1 MADNFRIKIEDLE
14 GTGSLHS
21 SKEKE
26 EQSSALPNKEPASGS
41 QSFNGSKLYS
51 NSSGNSSIIT
61 LESSSSS
68 FERDVSKETFE
79 TDIHTDIYSEDP
91 ALSYN
96 LSESDAEYAE
106 MVAALGDAY
115 GKIFNI
121 DTEDVNTATGVD
133 GICIYNRTL
142 DTNKMNALAKQLIY
156 GTLKEVL
163 SDMNANGNGNG
174 STGPGSNDGGSGNGT
189 GDGYS
194 GINEEGSNSSNSA
207 TKPFDINIPISNLG
221 IGTDPYVKVLP
232 AIDNA
237 IDELYSTEVDYQNTN
252 ENVDATD
259 ILDVNPS
266 YGKVEHTEADLD
278 HTGKWD
284 LRAMPDAMSNMYDVY
299 FRIVD
304 NDTDVDGIH
313 LTPGLAGVDN
323 LFSSRLLSARI
334 SSIEIPAYERQTTEV
349 SAWGGKVE
357 RPTDVINTPGQSS
370 FSIRG
375 DTRLLYIDFMNILSG
390 TPMAD
395 YLNVGSAVF
404 DLKDKLSCSR
414 TANYIKEAS
423 KDVKDAKEKMAEA
436 IAAIKKKEDEELEDV
451 RNKIISEYSNN
462 LKDEQQRN
470 DFMRQAEERSKKT
483 GIPLYAA
490 ELEMIEESGN
500 AQVAAL
506 KKKLK
511 EVKAKEND
519 GGADNFWAVQKE
531 KKEQMSE
538 IKAEIKK
545 LQKEQEARDKKIS
558 DVTKEAAKALRNA
571 KAKKN
576 ATVISAYLRNRPVA
590 VEQNWT
596 EASAYVTG
604 AIARN
609 MSIRGTAAPFSS
621 FEDLSNHSR
630 VDIIVRRVPQGER
643 FNSIATPKKDERFIF
658 EDVKLLGTSNAIQ
671 FKRENADTQDFT
683 YNFIYKRFYKLD
695 YYADNP
701 ADWVSSQLD
710 SLANWCV
717 DWTNDKIKN
726 GASELKSLIKG

>member
-14 GTGSLHS
+14 GNGSLHS

-68 FERDVSKETFE
+68 FERDVSKETYE
-79 TDIHTDIYSEDP
+79 TDIHTDIYSEDH

-115 GKIFNI
+115 CKIFNI

-133 GICIYNRTL
+133 GLGIYNRTL
-142 DTNKMNALAKQLIY
+142 DPNKMNALAKQLIY

-163 SDMNANGNGNG
+163 SDMNANGG
-174 STGPGSNDGGSGNGT
+174 TGPGSNDGGSGNGT

-194 GINEEGSNSSNSA
+194 GINEEGSNSSNSS
-207 TKPFDINIPISNLG
+207 TKPFDINIPISDLG
-221 IGTDPYVKVLP
+221 IGTDPYVEVLP

-349 SAWGGKVE
+349 SAWDGKVE

-470 DFMRQAEERSKKT
+470 EFMRQAEERSKKT

-531 KKEQMSE
+531 KKKQMSE

-545 LQKEQEARDKKIS
+545 LQKEQDDRAKKIS
-558 DVTKEAAKALRNA
+558 DVTKEAAKNIKNA
-571 KAKKN
+571 KAN
-576 ATVISAYLRNRPVA
+576 RAASVMSAFLRNRPVA
-590 VEQNWT
+590 IEQNWT

-726 GASELKSLIKG
+726 GASELKSLLKG

>member
-14 GTGSLHS
+14 GNGSLHS
-21 SKEKE
+21 SSEEK

-41 QSFNGSKLYS
+41 QSFNGGKLQS
-51 NSSGNSSIIT
+51 NSSGSTSIG
-61 LESSSSS
+61 LESSTSS
-68 FERDVSKETFE
+68 FGRNVSSETFE

-91 ALSYN
+91 ANAYN

-106 MVAALGDAY
+106 MIAALGDAY
-115 GKIFNI
+115 GKVFNI
-121 DTEDVNTATGVD
+121 DAEDANTIADTEGL
-133 GICIYNRTL
+133 GLYSKTL
-142 DTNKMNALAKQLIY
+142 DPSKMNALAKQLIY

-163 SDMNANGNGNG
+163 SDMNANGS
-174 STGPGSNDGGSGNGT
+174 STSPGSNDGGSGNGT

-194 GINEEGSNSSNSA
+194 GINEDGSNSSNSA
-207 TKPFDINIPISNLG
+207 TKPFDINIPISDLG
-221 IGTDPYVKVLP
+221 DGTDPYVEVLP
-232 AIDNA
+232 AIDDA
-237 IDELYSTEVDYQNTN
+237 IDELYSTEVDYQATN

-259 ILDVNPS
+259 ILDKNPS
-266 YGKVEHTEADLD
+266 YGKVENIKMDLD

-304 NDTDVDGIH
+304 NDTDVDGKH
-313 LTPGLAGVDN
+313 LTPGLPGVDS

-349 SAWGGKVE
+349 SAWGGKLE
-357 RPTDVINTPGQSS
+357 RPTDAINTPGQSS

-375 DTRLLYIDFMNILSG
+375 DTRLLYIDFMNIMSG
-390 TPMAD
+390 TTMAD

-414 TANYIKEAS
+414 TANYIKEAGE
-423 KDVKDAKEKMAEA
+423 DAKKAKDEMEKA
-436 IAAIKKKEDEELEDV
+436 IAAIKKKEDEDLQAA
-451 RNKIISEYSNN
+451 RNKIINEYSNN
-462 LKDEQQRN
+462 LTDETQRN
-470 DFMRQAEERSKKT
+470 EFMRQAYERSVKT
-483 GIPLYAA
+483 GVPMYAA
-490 ELEMIEESGN
+490 ELEMIEEAGN
-500 AQVAAL
+500 VQVATL
-506 KKKLK
+506 EKKLK

-519 GGADNFWAVQKE
+519 GGADTYWAAQKE
-531 KKEQMSE
+531 KKNQMAE

-576 ATVISAYLRNRPVA
+576 VKVISAYLRNRPVA
-590 VEQNWT
+590 VEQNWS

-609 MSIRGTAAPFSS
+609 MAVRGTAAPFSS

-643 FNSIATPKKDERFIF
+643 FNSLATPKKDERFIF
-658 EDVKLLGTSNAIQ
+658 EDVKLLGTSNGIQ
-671 FKRENADTQDFT
+671 FKRESAETQDFT

-695 YYADNP
+695 YYADDP
-701 ADWVSSQLD
+701 ADWVNSQLD

-717 DWTNDKIKN
+717 DWTNEKIKE
-726 GASELKSLIKG
+726 GSSALKSLIKG

>member
-14 GTGSLHS
+14 GNGRLHS
-21 SKEKE
+21 SSDE
-26 EQSSALPNKEPASGS
+26 EVESRELSNQEPASGS

-51 NSSGNSSIIT
+51 NSSGNTSIA
-61 LESSSSS
+61 LESNSSSLS
-68 FERDVSKETFE
+68 RDVSKETFD

-121 DTEDVNTATGVD
+121 ETEDVNTATGVD
-133 GICIYNRTL
+133 GLGIYNRTL
-142 DTNKMNALAKQLIY
+142 DPNKMNALAKQLIY

-163 SDMNANGNGNG
+163 SDMNANDS

-194 GINEEGSNSSNSA
+194 GVNEDGSNSSNSA
-207 TKPFDINIPISNLG
+207 TKPFDINIPISDLG
-221 IGTDPYVKVLP
+221 IGTDPYVEVLP

-237 IDELYSTEVDYQNTN
+237 IDELYSNEVDYQSTN

-259 ILDVNPS
+259 IIDVNPS
-266 YGKVEHTEADLD
+266 YGKVEQIEADLD

-284 LRAMPDAMSNMYDVY
+284 LRSMPDAMSNMYDVY

-304 NDTDVDGIH
+304 NDTDVDGVH

-349 SAWGGKVE
+349 SAWGGRVE

-390 TPMAD
+390 TSMAD

-436 IAAIKKKEDEELEDV
+436 VAAIKKKEDEELEDV
-451 RNKIISEYSNN
+451 RNKIISEYSKN
-462 LKDEQQRN
+462 LKDEQKRN
-470 DFMRQAEERSKKT
+470 EFMRKAEERSKKT

-519 GGADNFWAVQKE
+519 GGADNFWAAQKE
-531 KKEQMSE
+531 KKEKMSE

-545 LQKEQEARDKKIS
+545 LQKEQDDRVKKIS

-576 ATVISAYLRNRPVA
+576 GAVISAYLRNRPVA

-609 MSIRGTAAPFSS
+609 MAVRGTAAPFSS

-717 DWTNDKIKN
+717 DWSNDKIKK
-726 GASELKSLIKG
+726 GSSALKKLL

>member
-14 GTGSLHS
+14 GTGNLRGN
-21 SKEKE
+21 KEKE
-26 EQSSALPNKEPASGS
+26 EQSAALPNKEPASGS
-41 QSFNGSKLYS
+41 QSFNGGKLQS
-51 NSSGNSSIIT
+51 NSSGNTST
-61 LESSSSS
+61 ALESSASSLNI
-68 FERDVSKETFE
+68 DVSKETYD

-91 ALSYN
+91 ANAYN

-121 DTEDVNTATGVD
+121 ETEDVNTAAGVD
-133 GICIYNRTL
+133 GLGIYKRTL
-142 DTNKMNALAKQLIY
+142 DPNKMNALAKQLIY

-163 SDMNANGNGNG
+163 SDMNANDS

-194 GINEEGSNSSNSA
+194 GVNEDGSNSSNSA

-221 IGTDPYVKVLP
+221 NGTDPYVEVLP

-237 IDELYSTEVDYQNTN
+237 IDQLYSNEADYNAKN
-252 ENVDATD
+252 ELANAF
-259 ILDVNPS
+259 DVFMPNSS
-266 YGKVEHTEADLD
+266 YGKIDPLEDD
-278 HTGKWD
+278 FQDRTGKWD

-349 SAWGGKVE
+349 SAWGGKLE

-395 YLNVGSAVF
+395 YLNVGSSIF
-404 DLKDKLSCSR
+404 DLSNKLSCSR
-414 TANYIKEAS
+414 TANYIKAAS
-423 KDVKDAKEKMAEA
+423 DDAKRAKKQMEDA
-436 IAAIKKKEDEELEDV
+436 IADIKKKEDEDLQKV
-451 RNKIISEYSNN
+451 RNLIISTYKNR
-462 LKDEQQRN
+462 LADENQR
-470 DFMRQAEERSKKT
+470 DLFMKAAQIRSDT
-483 GIPLYAA
+483 SGIPLYAA
-490 ELEMIEESGN
+490 ELEQIDEANNMQIK
-500 AQVAAL
+500 L
-506 KKKLK
+506 LK
-511 EVKAKEND
+511 ETLNKVKSQENN
-519 GGADNFWAVQKE
+519 GSADSYWAAQKE
-531 KKEQMSE
+531 KKKLMTAIKDE
-538 IKAEIKK
+538 IKNI
-545 LQKEQEARDKKIS
+545 QKDQEAKNKLIS
-558 DVTKEAAKALRNA
+558 DVTKEAAKNIKNA
-571 KAKKN
+571 KAN
-576 ATVISAYLRNRPVA
+576 RAASVMSAFLRNRPVA
-590 VEQNWT
+590 IEQNWT

-701 ADWVSSQLD
+701 VDWVSSQLD

-726 GASELKSLIKG
+726 GASELKSLLKG

>member
-14 GTGSLHS
+14 GTGNLRGN
-21 SKEKE
+21 KEKE
-26 EQSSALPNKEPASGS
+26 EQSAALPNKEPASGS
-41 QSFNGSKLYS
+41 QSFNGGKLQS
-51 NSSGNSSIIT
+51 NSSGNTST
-61 LESSSSS
+61 ALESSASSLNI
-68 FERDVSKETFE
+68 DVSKETYN

-91 ALSYN
+91 ANAYN

-121 DTEDVNTATGVD
+121 ETEDVNTAAGVD
-133 GICIYNRTL
+133 GLGIYKRTL
-142 DTNKMNALAKQLIY
+142 DPNKMNALAKQLIY

-163 SDMNANGNGNG
+163 SDMNANDS

-194 GINEEGSNSSNSA
+194 GVNEDGSNSSNSA
-207 TKPFDINIPISNLG
+207 IKPFDINIPISNLG
-221 IGTDPYVKVLP
+221 NGTDPYVEVLP

-237 IDELYSTEVDYQNTN
+237 IDQLYSNEADYNAKN
-252 ENVDATD
+252 ELANAF
-259 ILDVNPS
+259 DVFMPNSS
-266 YGKVEHTEADLD
+266 YGKIDPLEDD
-278 HTGKWD
+278 FQDKTGKWD

-349 SAWGGKVE
+349 SAWGGKLE

-395 YLNVGSAVF
+395 YLNVGSSIF
-404 DLKDKLSCSR
+404 DLSNKLSCSR
-414 TANYIKEAS
+414 TANYIKAAS
-423 KDVKDAKEKMAEA
+423 DDAKRAKKQMEDA
-436 IAAIKKKEDEELEDV
+436 IADIKKKEDEDLQKV
-451 RNKIISEYSNN
+451 RNLIISTYKNR
-462 LKDEQQRN
+462 LADENQR
-470 DFMRQAEERSKKT
+470 DLFMKAAQIRSDT
-483 GIPLYAA
+483 SGIPLYAA
-490 ELEMIEESGN
+490 ELEQIDEANNMQIK
-500 AQVAAL
+500 L
-506 KKKLK
+506 LK
-511 EVKAKEND
+511 ETLNKVKSQENN
-519 GGADNFWAVQKE
+519 GSADSYWAAQKE
-531 KKEQMSE
+531 KKKLMTAIKDE
-538 IKAEIKK
+538 IKNI
-545 LQKEQEARDKKIS
+545 QKDQEAKNKLIS
-558 DVTKEAAKALRNA
+558 DVTKEAAKNIKNA
-571 KAKKN
+571 KAN
-576 ATVISAYLRNRPVA
+576 RAASVMSAFLRNRPVA
-590 VEQNWT
+590 IEQNWT

-726 GASELKSLIKG
+726 GASELKSLLKG

>member
-1 MADNFRIKIEDLE
+1 MADNFRIKIEDIE
-14 GTGSLHS
+14 GTGNLRGN
-21 SKEKE
+21 KE
-26 EQSSALPNKEPASGS
+26 EQEQSAALSNQEPASGS

-51 NSSGNSSIIT
+51 NSSGNTSIA
-61 LESSSSS
+61 LESSASS
-68 FERDVSKETFE
+68 FERDVSKETYN

-91 ALSYN
+91 ANAYN

-106 MVAALGDAY
+106 MVAALGDPY

-121 DTEDVNTATGVD
+121 DAEDASQSQERLGL
-133 GICIYNRTL
+133 YNKTL
-142 DTNKMNALAKQLIY
+142 DPNKMNALAKQLIY

-163 SDMNANGNGNG
+163 SDMNANG
-174 STGPGSNDGGSGNGT
+174 SPGSNDDGSGN
-189 GDGYS
+189 GYS

-207 TKPFDINIPISNLG
+207 TKPFDINIPISDLG
-221 IGTDPYVKVLP
+221 NGTDPYVEVLP

-237 IDELYSTEVDYQNTN
+237 IDQLYSNEVDYNTTN
-252 ENVDATD
+252 ELANSF
-259 ILDVNPS
+259 DVFIPNSS
-266 YGKVEHTEADLD
+266 YGKIDPLEDD
-278 HTGKWD
+278 FQDRTGKWD

-334 SSIEIPAYERQTTEV
+334 SSIDIPAYERQTTEV
-349 SAWGGKVE
+349 SAWGGRVE

-375 DTRLLYIDFMNILSG
+375 DTRLLYIDFMNTLSG

-395 YLNVGSAVF
+395 YLNVGSSIF
-404 DLKDKLSCSR
+404 DLSNKLSCSR
-414 TANYIKEAS
+414 TANYIKAAS
-423 KDVKDAKEKMAEA
+423 DDVKRAKKQMEDA
-436 IAAIKKKEDEELEDV
+436 IADIKKKEDEDLEKV
-451 RNKIISEYSNN
+451 RNLIISTYKNR
-462 LKDEQQRN
+462 LADENQR
-470 DFMRQAEERSKKT
+470 DLFMKAAQIRSDT
-483 GIPLYAA
+483 SGIPLYAA
-490 ELEMIEESGN
+490 ELELIDEAN
-500 AQVAAL
+500 NTQIKL
-506 KKKLK
+506 LK
-511 EVKAKEND
+511 ETLNKVKSQENN
-519 GGADNFWAVQKE
+519 GSADNYWAAQKE
-531 KKEQMSE
+531 KKKLMTAIKDE
-538 IKAEIKK
+538 IKNI
-545 LQKEQEARDKKIS
+545 QKDQEAKNKLIS
-558 DVTKEAAKALRNA
+558 DVTKEAAKNIKNA
-571 KAKKN
+571 KAN
-576 ATVISAYLRNRPVA
+576 RAASVMSAFLRNRPVA

-643 FNSIATPKKDERFIF
+643 FNSLATPKKDERFIF

-695 YYADNP
+695 YYADDP

-717 DWTNDKIKN
+717 DWTNTQIRN
-726 GASELKSLIKG
+726 VASELKSLLKG

>member
-14 GTGSLHS
+14 GNGRLHS
-21 SKEKE
+21 SSDTE
-26 EQSSALPNKEPASGS
+26 EHTSALPNKEPASGS

-51 NSSGNSSIIT
+51 NSSGNSSIA
-61 LESSSSS
+61 LESSASSLS
-68 FERDVSKETFE
+68 RDVSKETFE

-121 DTEDVNTATGVD
+121 ETEDVNTAAGIDGLGV
-133 GICIYNRTL
+133 YKRTL
-142 DTNKMNALAKQLIY
+142 DPNKMNALAKQLIY

-163 SDMNANGNGNG
+163 SDMNTNSG
-174 STGPGSNDGGSGNGT
+174 STNPGSNDGGSGNGT

-207 TKPFDINIPISNLG
+207 TKPFDINTPISDLG
-221 IGTDPYVKVLP
+221 TGTDPYVEVLP

-266 YGKVEHTEADLD
+266 YGKVEQTEADLD

-349 SAWGGKVE
+349 SAWGGRVE
-357 RPTDVINTPGQSS
+357 RPTDVISTPGQSS

-423 KDVKDAKEKMAEA
+423 KDAKDAKEKMAEA

-462 LKDEQQRN
+462 LKDEQKRN
-470 DFMRQAEERSKKT
+470 EFMRQAEERSKKT

-500 AQVAAL
+500 AQVDIL

-511 EVKAKEND
+511 EVKEKEND
-519 GGADNFWAVQKE
+519 GGADNFWAAQKE
-531 KKEQMSE
+531 KKEKMSE

-545 LQKEQEARDKKIS
+545 LQKEQDDRVKKIS
-558 DVTKEAAKALRNA
+558 DVTKGAAKALRNA

-609 MSIRGTAAPFSS
+609 MAVRGTAAPFSS

-643 FNSIATPKKDERFIF
+643 FNSLATPKKDERFIF
-658 EDVKLLGTSNAIQ
+658 EDVKLLGTSNGIQ
-671 FKRENADTQDFT
+671 FNRESAETQDFT

-695 YYADNP
+695 YYADSP
-701 ADWVSSQLD
+701 ADWVNSQLD

-717 DWTNDKIKN
+717 DWTNDKIKK
-726 GASELKSLIKG
+726 GSSALKKLL

>member
-1 MADNFRIKIEDLE
+1 MADNFRIKIEDIE
-14 GTGSLHS
+14 GTGNLRGN
-21 SKEKE
+21 KEEKE
-26 EQSSALPNKEPASGS
+26 QSAALPNKEPESGS
-41 QSFNGSKLYS
+41 QSFNGGKLQS
-51 NSSGNSSIIT
+51 NSSGNTSIA
-61 LESSSSS
+61 LESSASSLN
-68 FERDVSKETFE
+68 RDVSSETFE

-91 ALSYN
+91 ALSYS
-96 LSESDAEYAE
+96 LDESNAEYAE
-106 MVAALGDAY
+106 MIAALGNPY

-121 DTEDVNTATGVD
+121 DAEDASQSQERLGL
-133 GICIYNRTL
+133 YNKTL
-142 DTNKMNALAKQLIY
+142 DPNKMNALAKQLIY

-163 SDMNANGNGNG
+163 SDMNANG

-194 GINEEGSNSSNSA
+194 GVNEDGSNSSNNA

-221 IGTDPYVKVLP
+221 NGTDPYVEVLP

-237 IDELYSTEVDYQNTN
+237 IDQLYSNEVDYNATN
-252 ENVDATD
+252 ELANAF
-259 ILDVNPS
+259 DVFMPNSS
-266 YGKVEHTEADLD
+266 YGKIDPLEDD
-278 HTGKWD
+278 FQDRTGKWD

-304 NDTDVDGIH
+304 NDTDVDGKH
-313 LTPGLAGVDN
+313 LTPGLAGVDS

-334 SSIEIPAYERQTTEV
+334 SSIDIPAYERQTTEV
-349 SAWGGKVE
+349 SAWGGRVE

-375 DTRLLYIDFMNILSG
+375 DTRLLYIDFMNTLSG

-395 YLNVGSAVF
+395 YLNVGSSIF
-404 DLKDKLSCSR
+404 NLSNKLKCSR
-414 TANYIKEAS
+414 TANYIKAAS
-423 KDVKDAKEKMAEA
+423 ADVKRAKKQMEDA
-436 IAAIKKKEDEELEDV
+436 IADIKKKEDEDLEKV
-451 RNKIISEYSNN
+451 RNLIISTYKNR
-462 LKDEQQRN
+462 LKDENQR
-470 DFMRQAEERSKKT
+470 DLFMKAAQVRSNT
-483 GIPLYAA
+483 SGIPLYAA
-490 ELEMIEESGN
+490 ELELIDETN
-500 AQVAAL
+500 NTQI
-506 KKKLK
+506 KYLK
-511 EVKAKEND
+511 ETLNKVKSQENN
-519 GGADNFWAVQKE
+519 GSADNYWATQKE
-531 KKEQMSE
+531 KKKLMTAIKDE
-538 IKAEIKK
+538 IKNI
-545 LQKEQEARDKKIS
+545 QKDQEAKNKLIS
-558 DVTKEAAKALRNA
+558 DVTKEAAKNIKNA
-571 KAKKN
+571 KAN
-576 ATVISAYLRNRPVA
+576 RAASVMSAFLRNRPVA
-590 VEQNWT
+590 IEQNWT

-726 GASELKSLIKG
+726 GASELKSLLKG

>member
-14 GTGSLHS
+14 GNGRLHS
-21 SKEKE
+21 SSEEKEK
-26 EQSSALPNKEPASGS
+26 QSAALPNQEPASGS
-41 QSFNGSKLYS
+41 QSFNGGKLQS
-51 NSSGNSSIIT
+51 NSLGNTSIA
-61 LESSSSS
+61 LESDSSS
-68 FERDVSKETFE
+68 FERDVSKETSE

-91 ALSYN
+91 ANAYN

-106 MVAALGDAY
+106 MVAALGVAY

-121 DTEDVNTATGVD
+121 ETEDVNTATGVD
-133 GICIYNRTL
+133 GLGIYKRTL
-142 DTNKMNALAKQLIY
+142 DPNKMNALAKQLIY

-163 SDMNANGNGNG
+163 SDMNANG

-194 GINEEGSNSSNSA
+194 GVNEEGSNSSNNA
-207 TKPFDINIPISNLG
+207 TKPFDINIPISDLG
-221 IGTDPYVKVLP
+221 SGTDPYVKVLP
-232 AIDNA
+232 AIDDA
-237 IDELYSTEVDYQNTN
+237 IDKLYSTEVDYQEIN

-266 YGKVEHTEADLD
+266 YGKVDQIEADLD

-284 LRAMPDAMSNMYDVY
+284 LRSMPDAMSNMYDVY

-323 LFSSRLLSARI
+323 LFSSRLLSARV
-334 SSIEIPAYERQTTEV
+334 SSIDIPAYERQTTEV
-349 SAWGGKVE
+349 SAWGGKLE

-375 DTRLLYIDFMNILSG
+375 DTRLLYIDFMNIMSG

-414 TANYIKEAS
+414 TANYIKAAS
-423 KDVKDAKEKMAEA
+423 DDVKKAKEDMEEA
-436 IAAIKKKEDEELEDV
+436 IAAIKKKEDEELQAARDQII
-451 RNKIISEYSNN
+451 NKYSNN
-462 LKDEQQRN
+462 LSDENKRSE
-470 DFMRQAEERSKKT
+470 FMRQAEERSKNT

-511 EVKAKEND
+511 EVKEKEND
-519 GGADNFWAVQKE
+519 GGADNFWAAQKE
-531 KKEQMSE
+531 KKNQMAE

-545 LQKEQEARDKKIS
+545 LQNEQEARDKKIS
-558 DVTKEAAKALRNA
+558 DVTKEAAKNIRNA

-576 ATVISAYLRNRPVA
+576 ATVVSAYLRNRPVA

-726 GASELKSLIKG
+726 GASELKSLLKG

>member
-14 GTGSLHS
+14 GTGNLRGN
-21 SKEKE
+21 KE
-26 EQSSALPNKEPASGS
+26 EQEQSAALSNQEPASGS

-51 NSSGNSSIIT
+51 NSSGNTST
-61 LESSSSS
+61 ALESSASS
-68 FERDVSKETFE
+68 FERDVSKETYN

-91 ALSYN
+91 ANAYN

-121 DTEDVNTATGVD
+121 DTEDVNTAAGVD
-133 GICIYNRTL
+133 GLGIYKRTL
-142 DTNKMNALAKQLIY
+142 DPNKMNALAKQLIY

-163 SDMNANGNGNG
+163 SDMNANGG

-207 TKPFDINIPISNLG
+207 TKPFDINIPISDLG
-221 IGTDPYVKVLP
+221 IGTDPYVEVLP

-237 IDELYSTEVDYQNTN
+237 IDELYSNEVDYQSTN

-259 ILDVNPS
+259 IIEVNPT
-266 YGKVEHTEADLD
+266 YGKIEQLEADLD

-423 KDVKDAKEKMAEA
+423 KDVKDAKDKMAEA
-436 IAAIKKKEDEELEDV
+436 VPAIKKKEDEELEDV
-451 RNKIISEYSNN
+451 RNKIISEYSKN

-470 DFMRQAEERSKKT
+470 EFMRQAEERSKKT

-511 EVKAKEND
+511 EVKEKENN
-519 GGADNFWAVQKE
+519 GGADNFWAAQKE

-545 LQKEQEARDKKIS
+545 LQKEQDDRAKKIS
-558 DVTKEAAKALRNA
+558 DVTKGAAKALRNA

-576 ATVISAYLRNRPVA
+576 GAIMSAYLRNRPVA

-609 MSIRGTAAPFSS
+609 MAVRGTAAPFSS

-643 FNSIATPKKDERFIF
+643 FNSLATPKKDERFIF
-658 EDVKLLGTSNAIQ
+658 EDVKLLGTSNGIQ
-671 FKRENADTQDFT
+671 FNRESAETQDFT

-695 YYADNP
+695 YYADSP

-717 DWTNDKIKN
+717 DWTNDKIKK
-726 GASELKSLIKG
+726 GSAALKKLL

>member
-14 GTGSLHS
+14 GNGRLHDS
-21 SKEKE
+21 SEEKE
-26 EQSSALPNKEPASGS
+26 EQSAALPNQEPASGS
-41 QSFNGSKLYS
+41 QSFNGGKLQS
-51 NSSGNSSIIT
+51 NSLGNTSIA
-61 LESSSSS
+61 LESSASSLG
-68 FERDVSKETFE
+68 RDVSKETYE
-79 TDIHTDIYSEDP
+79 TDIHTYIYSEDP

-121 DTEDVNTATGVD
+121 ETEDVNTATGVD

-142 DTNKMNALAKQLIY
+142 DPNKMNALAKQLIY

-163 SDMNANGNGNG
+163 SDMNANG

-194 GINEEGSNSSNSA
+194 GVNEEGSNSSNNA
-207 TKPFDINIPISNLG
+207 TKPFDINIPISDLG
-221 IGTDPYVKVLP
+221 SGTDPYVKVLP
-232 AIDNA
+232 AIDDA
-237 IDELYSTEVDYQNTN
+237 IDKLYSTEVDYQEIN

-259 ILDVNPS
+259 ILDVNSS
-266 YGKVEHTEADLD
+266 YGKVDQIEADLA

-284 LRAMPDAMSNMYDVY
+284 LRSMPDAMSNMYDVY

-323 LFSSRLLSARI
+323 LFSSRLLSARV
-334 SSIEIPAYERQTTEV
+334 SSIDIPAYERQTTEV
-349 SAWGGKVE
+349 SAWGGKLE

-375 DTRLLYIDFMNILSG
+375 DTRLLYIDFMNIMSG

-414 TANYIKEAS
+414 TANYIKAAS
-423 KDVKDAKEKMAEA
+423 DDVKKAKEDMEEA
-436 IAAIKKKEDEELEDV
+436 IAAIKKKEDEELQAARDQII
-451 RNKIISEYSNN
+451 NKYSNN
-462 LKDEQQRN
+462 LSDENKRSE
-470 DFMRQAEERSKKT
+470 FMRQAEERSKNT

-511 EVKAKEND
+511 EVKEKEND
-519 GGADNFWAVQKE
+519 GGADNFWAAQKE
-531 KKEQMSE
+531 KKNQMAE

-545 LQKEQEARDKKIS
+545 LQNEQEARDKKIS
-558 DVTKEAAKALRNA
+558 DVTKEAAKNIRNA

-576 ATVISAYLRNRPVA
+576 ATVVSAYLRNRPVA

-609 MSIRGTAAPFSS
+609 MSVKGTAAPFSS

-726 GASELKSLIKG
+726 GAS

>member
-14 GTGSLHS
+14 GNGSLHGS
-21 SKEKE
+21 SDNEVE
-26 EQSSALPNKEPASGS
+26 SSALPNQEPASGS
-41 QSFNGSKLYS
+41 QSFNGGKLQS
-51 NSSGNSSIIT
+51 NSSGNTSIA
-61 LESSSSS
+61 LESNTSS
-68 FERDVSKETFE
+68 FERDVSKENFD

-91 ALSYN
+91 ANAYN

-106 MVAALGDAY
+106 MIAALGNAY

-121 DTEDVNTATGVD
+121 DAEDANTAADTEGL
-133 GICIYNRTL
+133 GLYGKTL
-142 DTNKMNALAKQLIY
+142 DPNKMNALAKQLIY

-163 SDMNANGNGNG
+163 SDMNANGS
-174 STGPGSNDGGSGNGT
+174 STSPGSNDGGSGNGT

-194 GINEEGSNSSNSA
+194 GINEDGSNSSNSA
-207 TKPFDINIPISNLG
+207 TKPFDINIPISDLG
-221 IGTDPYVKVLP
+221 DGTDPYVEVLP
-232 AIDNA
+232 AIDDA
-237 IDELYSTEVDYQNTN
+237 IDELYSTEVDYQATN

-259 ILDVNPS
+259 ILDKNPS
-266 YGKVEHTEADLD
+266 YGKVENIEVDLD

-304 NDTDVDGIH
+304 NDTDVDGKH
-313 LTPGLAGVDN
+313 LTPGLQGVDS
-323 LFSSRLLSARI
+323 LFCSRLLSARI

-349 SAWGGKVE
+349 SAWGGKLE
-357 RPTDVINTPGQSS
+357 RPTDAINTPGQSS

-375 DTRLLYIDFMNILSG
+375 DTRLLYIDFMNIMSG

-404 DLKDKLSCSR
+404 NLKDKLSCSR

-423 KDVKDAKEKMAEA
+423 DDVKQAKEKMEEA
-436 IAAIKKKEDEELEDV
+436 IAAIKKKEDEDLQAA
-451 RNKIISEYSNN
+451 RNLIISQYENN
-462 LKDEQQRN
+462 IEDETQRN
-470 DFMRQAEERSKKT
+470 EFMRQAYERSVKS
-483 GIPLYAA
+483 GVPMYAA
-490 ELEMIEESGN
+490 ELEMIEEAGN
-500 AQVAAL
+500 AQVAEL

-511 EVKAKEND
+511 EVKEKEKD
-519 GGADNFWAVQKE
+519 GGADNYWAAQKE
-531 KKEQMSE
+531 KKNQMAE

-545 LQKEQEARDKKIS
+545 LQKEQEARAKKIS
-558 DVTKEAAKALRNA
+558 DVTKEAAKELRNA

-590 VEQNWT
+590 VEQNLT

-609 MSIRGTAAPFSS
+609 MAIRGTAAPFSS

-643 FNSIATPKKDERFIF
+643 FTSLATPKKDERFIF
-658 EDVKLLGTSNAIQ
+658 EDVKLLGTSNGIQ
-671 FKRENADTQDFT
+671 FKRESADTQDFT

-695 YYADNP
+695 YYADDP
-701 ADWVSSQLD
+701 ADWVNSQLD

-717 DWTNDKIKN
+717 DWTNDQIKN
-726 GASELKSLIKG
+726 GSSALNSLLKG

>member
-68 FERDVSKETFE
+68 FERDVSKETYE

-142 DTNKMNALAKQLIY
+142 DPNKMNALAKQLIY

-163 SDMNANGNGNG
+163 SDMNANGNG

-266 YGKVEHTEADLD
+266 YGKVEHTEADPD

-284 LRAMPDAMSNMYDVY
+284 LMAMPDAMSNMYDVY

-436 IAAIKKKEDEELEDV
+436 IAAIKKKEDKELEDV

-462 LKDEQQRN
+462 LKDEQQR
-470 DFMRQAEERSKKT
+470 DKFMRQAEERSKNT

-519 GGADNFWAVQKE
+519 GCADNFWAVQKE
-531 KKEQMSE
+531 KKKQMSE

-726 GASELKSLIKG
+726 GASELKSLLKG

>member
-14 GTGSLHS
+14 GTGNLRGN
-21 SKEKE
+21 KEKE
-26 EQSSALPNKEPASGS
+26 EQSAALPNKEPASGS
-41 QSFNGSKLYS
+41 QSFNGGKLQS
-51 NSSGNSSIIT
+51 NSSGNTST
-61 LESSSSS
+61 ALESSASSLN
-68 FERDVSKETFE
+68 RDVSKETYD

-91 ALSYN
+91 ANAYN

-121 DTEDVNTATGVD
+121 ETEDVNTAAGVD
-133 GICIYNRTL
+133 GLGIYKRTL
-142 DTNKMNALAKQLIY
+142 DPNKMNALAKQLIY

-163 SDMNANGNGNG
+163 SDMNANDS

-194 GINEEGSNSSNSA
+194 GVNEDGSNSSNSA
-207 TKPFDINIPISNLG
+207 IKPFDINIPISNLG
-221 IGTDPYVKVLP
+221 NGTDPYVEVLP

-237 IDELYSTEVDYQNTN
+237 IDQLYSNEADYNAKN
-252 ENVDATD
+252 ELANAF
-259 ILDVNPS
+259 DVFMPNSS
-266 YGKVEHTEADLD
+266 YGKIDPLEDD
-278 HTGKWD
+278 FQDKTGKWD

-349 SAWGGKVE
+349 SAWGGKLE

-395 YLNVGSAVF
+395 YLNVGSSIF
-404 DLKDKLSCSR
+404 DLSNKLSCSR
-414 TANYIKEAS
+414 TANYIKAAS
-423 KDVKDAKEKMAEA
+423 DDAKRAKKQMEDA
-436 IAAIKKKEDEELEDV
+436 IADIKKKEDEDLQKV
-451 RNKIISEYSNN
+451 RNLIISTYKNR
-462 LKDEQQRN
+462 LADENQR
-470 DFMRQAEERSKKT
+470 DLFMKAAQIRSDT
-483 GIPLYAA
+483 SGIPLYAA
-490 ELEMIEESGN
+490 ELEQIDEANNMQIK
-500 AQVAAL
+500 L
-506 KKKLK
+506 LK
-511 EVKAKEND
+511 ETLNKVKSQENN
-519 GGADNFWAVQKE
+519 GSADSYWAAQKE
-531 KKEQMSE
+531 KKKLMTAIKDE
-538 IKAEIKK
+538 IKNI
-545 LQKEQEARDKKIS
+545 QKDQEAKNKLIS
-558 DVTKEAAKALRNA
+558 DVTKEAAKNIKNA
-571 KAKKN
+571 KAN
-576 ATVISAYLRNRPVA
+576 RAASVMSAFLRNRPVA
-590 VEQNWT
+590 IEQNWT

-726 GASELKSLIKG
+726 GASELKSLLKG

>member
-14 GTGSLHS
+14 GNGRLHS
-21 SKEKE
+21 SSDE
-26 EQSSALPNKEPASGS
+26 EVESRELSNQEPASGS

-51 NSSGNSSIIT
+51 NSSGNSSIA
-61 LESSSSS
+61 LESSASS
-68 FERDVSKETFE
+68 FERDVSKETYE
-79 TDIHTDIYSEDP
+79 TNIHTDIYSEDP

-133 GICIYNRTL
+133 GLGIYNRTL
-142 DTNKMNALAKQLIY
+142 DPNKMNALAKQLIY

-163 SDMNANGNGNG
+163 SDMNTNGG
-174 STGPGSNDGGSGNGT
+174 STSPGSNDGGSGNGT

-207 TKPFDINIPISNLG
+207 IKPFDINIPISDLG
-221 IGTDPYVKVLP
+221 IGTDPYVEVLP

-266 YGKVEHTEADLD
+266 YGKVEQTEADLD
-278 HTGKWD
+278 HIGKWY

-313 LTPGLAGVDN
+313 LTPGLAGVDS

-349 SAWGGKVE
+349 SAWGGRVE

-423 KDVKDAKEKMAEA
+423 DDVKQAKEKMTEA
-436 IAAIKKKEDEELEDV
+436 IAVIKKKEDEELEDV

-470 DFMRQAEERSKKT
+470 EFMRQAEERSKNT

-519 GGADNFWAVQKE
+519 GGADNFWAAQKE

-538 IKAEIKK
+538 IKLEIKK

-609 MSIRGTAAPFSS
+609 MAVKGTAAPFSS

-643 FNSIATPKKDERFIF
+643 FNSLATPKKDERFIF

-683 YNFIYKRFYKLD
+683 YNFIYKKFYKLD
-695 YYADNP
+695 YYADDP

-726 GASELKSLIKG
+726 GASKLKSLLKG

>member
-68 FERDVSKETFE
+68 LSRDVSKETFE

-142 DTNKMNALAKQLIY
+142 DPNKMNALAKQLIY

-163 SDMNANGNGNG
+163 SDMNANGNG

-207 TKPFDINIPISNLG
+207 TKPFDINIPISDLG
-221 IGTDPYVKVLP
+221 TGTDPYVEVLP

-278 HTGKWD
+278 HTGKWG

-349 SAWGGKVE
+349 SAWGGRVE

-395 YLNVGSAVF
+395 YFNVGSAVF

-436 IAAIKKKEDEELEDV
+436 IAAIKKKEDKELEDV

-462 LKDEQQRN
+462 LKDEQQRD
-470 DFMRQAEERSKKT
+470 DFMRQAEERSKNT

-490 ELEMIEESGN
+490 ELEMIEESDN

-519 GGADNFWAVQKE
+519 GCADNFWAVQKE
-531 KKEQMSE
+531 KKKQMSE

-726 GASELKSLIKG
+726 GASELKSLLKG

>member
-14 GTGSLHS
+14 GNGSLHGNS
-21 SKEKE
+21 EEK

-41 QSFNGSKLYS
+41 QSFNGGKLQS
-51 NSSGNSSIIT
+51 NSSGNTSIA
-61 LESSSSS
+61 LESSSSA
-68 FERDVSKETFE
+68 FERDVSKEGFD

-91 ALSYN
+91 AQAYN
-96 LSESDAEYAE
+96 LNESDAEYAE

-115 GKIFNI
+115 GKLFNI
-121 DTEDVNTATGVD
+121 DAEDANKTADTEGL
-133 GICIYNRTL
+133 GLYGKTL
-142 DTNKMNALAKQLIY
+142 DPNKMNALAKQLIY

-163 SDMNANGNGNG
+163 SDMNANGS
-174 STGPGSNDGGSGNGT
+174 STSPGGNDGGSGNGT

-194 GINEEGSNSSNSA
+194 GINEDGSNSSNSA
-207 TKPFDINIPISNLG
+207 TKPFDINIPISDLG
-221 IGTDPYVKVLP
+221 DGTDPYVEVLP
-232 AIDNA
+232 AIDDA
-237 IDELYSTEVDYQNTN
+237 IDELYSTEVDYQATN

-259 ILDVNPS
+259 ILDKNPS
-266 YGKVEHTEADLD
+266 YGKVENIEADLD

-304 NDTDVDGIH
+304 NDTDVDGKH
-313 LTPGLAGVDN
+313 LTPGLPGVDS

-349 SAWGGKVE
+349 SAWGGKIE
-357 RPTDVINTPGQSS
+357 RPTDAINTPGQSS

-375 DTRLLYIDFMNILSG
+375 DTRLLYIDFMNIMSG

-414 TANYIKEAS
+414 TANYIKEAGE
-423 KDVKDAKEKMAEA
+423 DAKKAKEDMEKA
-436 IAAIKKKEDEELEDV
+436 IAAIKKKEDEDLQAARDQ
-451 RNKIISEYSNN
+451 IINEYSNN
-462 LKDEQQRN
+462 LKDETQRN
-470 DFMRQAEERSKKT
+470 EFMRQAYERSVKS
-483 GIPLYAA
+483 GVPMYAA
-490 ELEMIEESGN
+490 ELEMIEEAGN
-500 AQVAAL
+500 AQVAEL
-506 KKKLK
+506 KKKLR

-519 GGADNFWAVQKE
+519 GGADNYWAAQKE
-531 KKEQMSE
+531 KKNQMAE

-545 LQKEQEARDKKIS
+545 LEKEQEARAKKIS
-558 DVTKEAAKALRNA
+558 NVTKEASKSLRNA
-571 KAKKN
+571 KIKKN

-621 FEDLSNHSR
+621 FEDLSKHSR

-643 FNSIATPKKDERFIF
+643 FNSLATPKKDERFIF
-658 EDVKLLGTSNAIQ
+658 EDVKLLGTSNGIQ
-671 FKRENADTQDFT
+671 FKRESADTQDFT

-695 YYADNP
+695 YYADDP
-701 ADWVSSQLD
+701 ADWVNSQLD

-717 DWTNDKIKN
+717 DWTNEKIKD
-726 GASELKSLIKG
+726 GSSALKSLLKG

>member
-1 MADNFRIKIEDLE
+1 MADNFRIKIEDIE
-14 GTGSLHS
+14 GTGNLRGN
-21 SKEKE
+21 KE
-26 EQSSALPNKEPASGS
+26 EQEQSAALSNQEPASGS

-51 NSSGNSSIIT
+51 NSSGNTSIA
-61 LESSSSS
+61 LESSASS
-68 FERDVSKETFE
+68 FERDVSKETYN

-91 ALSYN
+91 ANAYN

-106 MVAALGDAY
+106 MVAALGDPY

-121 DTEDVNTATGVD
+121 DAEDASQSQERLGL
-133 GICIYNRTL
+133 YNKTL
-142 DTNKMNALAKQLIY
+142 DPNKMNALAKQLIY

-163 SDMNANGNGNG
+163 SDMNANG
-174 STGPGSNDGGSGNGT
+174 SPGSNDDGSGN
-189 GDGYS
+189 GYS

-207 TKPFDINIPISNLG
+207 TKPFDINIPISDLG
-221 IGTDPYVKVLP
+221 NGTDPYVEVLP

-237 IDELYSTEVDYQNTN
+237 IDQLYSNEVDYNTTN
-252 ENVDATD
+252 ELANSF
-259 ILDVNPS
+259 DVFIPNSS
-266 YGKVEHTEADLD
+266 YGKIDPLEDD
-278 HTGKWD
+278 FQDRTGKWD

-334 SSIEIPAYERQTTEV
+334 SSIDIPAYERQTTEV
-349 SAWGGKVE
+349 SAWGGRVE

-375 DTRLLYIDFMNILSG
+375 DTRLLYIDFMNTLSG

-395 YLNVGSAVF
+395 YLNVGSSIF
-404 DLKDKLSCSR
+404 DLSNKLSCSR
-414 TANYIKEAS
+414 TANYIKAAS
-423 KDVKDAKEKMAEA
+423 DDVKRAKKQMEDA
-436 IAAIKKKEDEELEDV
+436 IADIKKKEDEDLEKV
-451 RNKIISEYSNN
+451 RNLIISTYKNR
-462 LKDEQQRN
+462 LKDENQR
-470 DFMRQAEERSKKT
+470 DLFMKAAQIRSNT
-483 GIPLYAA
+483 SGIPLYAA
-490 ELEMIEESGN
+490 ELEMIDETN
-500 AQVAAL
+500 NTQIKL
-506 KKKLK
+506 LK
-511 EVKAKEND
+511 ETLNKVKSQENN
-519 GGADNFWAVQKE
+519 GSADNYWAAQKE
-531 KKEQMSE
+531 KKKLMTAIKDE
-538 IKAEIKK
+538 IKNI
-545 LQKEQEARDKKIS
+545 QKDQEAKNKLIS
-558 DVTKEAAKALRNA
+558 DVTKEAAKNIKNA
-571 KAKKN
+571 KAN
-576 ATVISAYLRNRPVA
+576 RAASVMSAFLRNRPVA

-643 FNSIATPKKDERFIF
+643 FNSLATPKKDERFIF

-695 YYADNP
+695 YYADDP

-717 DWTNDKIKN
+717 DWTNTQIRN
-726 GASELKSLIKG
+726 VASELKSLLKG

>member
-14 GTGSLHS
+14 GTGNLRGN
-21 SKEKE
+21 KEKE
-26 EQSSALPNKEPASGS
+26 EQSAALPNKEPASGS
-41 QSFNGSKLYS
+41 QSFNGGKLQS
-51 NSSGNSSIIT
+51 NSSGNTST
-61 LESSSSS
+61 ALESSASSLN
-68 FERDVSKETFE
+68 RDVSKETYD

-91 ALSYN
+91 ANAYN

-121 DTEDVNTATGVD
+121 ETEDVNTAAGVD
-133 GICIYNRTL
+133 GLGIYKRTL
-142 DTNKMNALAKQLIY
+142 DPNKMNALAKQLIY

-163 SDMNANGNGNG
+163 SDMNANDS

-194 GINEEGSNSSNSA
+194 GVNEDGSNSSNSA

-221 IGTDPYVKVLP
+221 NGTDPYVEVLP

-237 IDELYSTEVDYQNTN
+237 IDQLYSNEADYNAKN
-252 ENVDATD
+252 ELANAF
-259 ILDVNPS
+259 DVFMPNSS
-266 YGKVEHTEADLD
+266 YGKIDPLEDD
-278 HTGKWD
+278 FQDKTGKWD

-349 SAWGGKVE
+349 SAWGGKLE

-395 YLNVGSAVF
+395 YLNVGSSIF
-404 DLKDKLSCSR
+404 DLSNKLSCSR
-414 TANYIKEAS
+414 TANYIKAAS
-423 KDVKDAKEKMAEA
+423 DDAKRAKKQMEDA
-436 IAAIKKKEDEELEDV
+436 IADIKKKEDEDLQKV
-451 RNKIISEYSNN
+451 RNLIISTYKNR
-462 LKDEQQRN
+462 LADENQR
-470 DFMRQAEERSKKT
+470 DLFMKAAQIRSDT
-483 GIPLYAA
+483 SGIPLYAA
-490 ELEMIEESGN
+490 ELEQIDEANNMQIK
-500 AQVAAL
+500 L
-506 KKKLK
+506 LK
-511 EVKAKEND
+511 ETLNKVKSQENN
-519 GGADNFWAVQKE
+519 GSADSYWAAQKE
-531 KKEQMSE
+531 KKKLMTAIKDE
-538 IKAEIKK
+538 IKNI
-545 LQKEQEARDKKIS
+545 QKDQEAKNKLIS
-558 DVTKEAAKALRNA
+558 DVTKEAAKNIKNA
-571 KAKKN
+571 KAN
-576 ATVISAYLRNRPVA
+576 RAASVMSAFLRNRPVA
-590 VEQNWT
+590 IEQNWT

-701 ADWVSSQLD
+701 VDWVSSQLD

-726 GASELKSLIKG
+726 GASELKSLLKG

>member
-14 GTGSLHS
+14 GTGSLRGN
-21 SKEKE
+21 KEKE
-26 EQSSALPNKEPASGS
+26 EQSAALPNKEPASGS

-51 NSSGNSSIIT
+51 NSSGNTSIA
-61 LESSSSS
+61 LESSASSLNI
-68 FERDVSKETFE
+68 DVSKETYD

-91 ALSYN
+91 TNAYD

-121 DTEDVNTATGVD
+121 ETEDVNTATSVD
-133 GICIYNRTL
+133 GLGIYNRTL
-142 DTNKMNALAKQLIY
+142 DPNKMNALAKQLIY

-163 SDMNANGNGNG
+163 SDMNANGG
-174 STGPGSNDGGSGNGT
+174 TGPGSNDGGSGNGT

-221 IGTDPYVKVLP
+221 NGTDPYVEVLP

-237 IDELYSTEVDYQNTN
+237 IDELYSNEVDYQEIN

-259 ILDVNPS
+259 ILDVNPT
-266 YGKVEHTEADLD
+266 YGKIEQFEADLD

-284 LRAMPDAMSNMYDVY
+284 LRSMPDAMSNMYDVY

-304 NDTDVDGIH
+304 NDTDVDGTH

-423 KDVKDAKEKMAEA
+423 DDVKQAKEKMAEA

-470 DFMRQAEERSKKT
+470 EFMRQAEKRSKDT

-511 EVKAKEND
+511 EVKEKEND
-519 GGADNFWAVQKE
+519 GGADNFWAAQKE

-558 DVTKEAAKALRNA
+558 DVTKGAAKALRNA

-576 ATVISAYLRNRPVA
+576 ATVISAYVRNRPVA

-609 MSIRGTAAPFSS
+609 MAVKGTAAPFSS

-717 DWTNDKIKN
+717 DWTNDKIKK
-726 GASELKSLIKG
+726 GASNLKSLLKG

>member
-68 FERDVSKETFE
+68 LSRDVSKETYE

-142 DTNKMNALAKQLIY
+142 DPNKMNALAKQLIY

-163 SDMNANGNGNG
+163 SDMNANGNG

-349 SAWGGKVE
+349 SAWGGRVE

-395 YLNVGSAVF
+395 YFNVGSAVF

-436 IAAIKKKEDEELEDV
+436 IAAIKKKEDKELEDV

-462 LKDEQQRN
+462 LKDEQQRD

-506 KKKLK
+506 KNKLK

-519 GGADNFWAVQKE
+519 GCADNFWAVQKE
-531 KKEQMSE
+531 KKKQMSE

-726 GASELKSLIKG
+726 GASELKSLLKG

>member
-14 GTGSLHS
+14 GNGSLHGS
-21 SKEKE
+21 SEEK

-41 QSFNGSKLYS
+41 QSFNGGKLQS
-51 NSSGNSSIIT
+51 NSSGNTST
-61 LESSSSS
+61 ALESNASS
-68 FERDVSKETFE
+68 FTRDVSKESFD

-91 ALSYN
+91 ALAYT
-96 LSESDAEYAE
+96 LDESDAEYAE

-121 DTEDVNTATGVD
+121 DAEDANKTADTEGL
-133 GICIYNRTL
+133 GLYGKTL
-142 DTNKMNALAKQLIY
+142 DPNKMNALAKQLIY

-163 SDMNANGNGNG
+163 SDMNANGR
-174 STGPGSNDGGSGNGT
+174 STSPGSNDGGSGNGT

-194 GINEEGSNSSNSA
+194 GINEDGSNSSNSA
-207 TKPFDINIPISNLG
+207 TKPFDINIPISDLG
-221 IGTDPYVKVLP
+221 DGTDPYVEVLP
-232 AIDNA
+232 AIDDA
-237 IDELYSTEVDYQNTN
+237 IDELYSTEVDYRAIN

-259 ILDVNPS
+259 ILDKNPS
-266 YGKVEHTEADLD
+266 YGKVENIEVDLD

-304 NDTDVDGIH
+304 NDTDVDGKH
-313 LTPGLAGVDN
+313 LTPGLPGVDS

-349 SAWGGKVE
+349 SAWGGKLE
-357 RPTDVINTPGQSS
+357 RPTDAINTPGQSS

-375 DTRLLYIDFMNILSG
+375 DTRLLYIDFMNIMSG

-414 TANYIKEAS
+414 TANYIKEAGE
-423 KDVKDAKEKMAEA
+423 DAKKAKEDMEKA
-436 IAAIKKKEDEELEDV
+436 IAAIKKKEDEDLQAARDQ
-451 RNKIISEYSNN
+451 IINEYSNN
-462 LKDEQQRN
+462 IKDETQRN
-470 DFMRQAEERSKKT
+470 EFMRQAYERSVKS
-483 GIPLYAA
+483 GVPMYAA
-490 ELEMIEESGN
+490 ELEMIEEAGN
-500 AQVAAL
+500 AQVADL

-519 GGADNFWAVQKE
+519 GGADNYWAAQKE
-531 KKEQMSE
+531 KKNQMAE

-545 LQKEQEARDKKIS
+545 LEKEQEARAKKIS
-558 DVTKEAAKALRNA
+558 DVTKEASKALRNA

-576 ATVISAYLRNRPVA
+576 VTVISAYLRNRPVA

-609 MSIRGTAAPFSS
+609 MAVRGTAAPFSS
-621 FEDLSNHSR
+621 FEDLSKHSR

-643 FNSIATPKKDERFIF
+643 FNSLATPKKDERFIF
-658 EDVKLLGTSNAIQ
+658 EDVKLLGTSNGIQ
-671 FKRENADTQDFT
+671 FKRESADTQDFT

-695 YYADNP
+695 YYADDP
-701 ADWVSSQLD
+701 ADWVNSQLD

-717 DWTNDKIKN
+717 DWTNEKIKD
-726 GASELKSLIKG
+726 GSSALKSLLKG

>member
-14 GTGSLHS
+14 GTGNLHS

-68 FERDVSKETFE
+68 LSRDVSKETFE

-106 MVAALGDAY
+106 MIAALGDAY

-142 DTNKMNALAKQLIY
+142 DPNKMNALAKQLIY

-163 SDMNANGNGNG
+163 SDMNANGNG

-395 YLNVGSAVF
+395 YFNVGSAVF

-436 IAAIKKKEDEELEDV
+436 IAAIKKKEDKELEDV

-462 LKDEQQRN
+462 LKDEQQRD
-470 DFMRQAEERSKKT
+470 DFMRQAEERSKST

-519 GGADNFWAVQKE
+519 GCADNFWAVQKE
-531 KKEQMSE
+531 KKKQMSE

-726 GASELKSLIKG
+726 GASELKSLLKG

>member
-14 GTGSLHS
+14 GNGRLHS
-21 SKEKE
+21 SSDE
-26 EQSSALPNKEPASGS
+26 EVESRESSSQEPASGS
-41 QSFNGSKLYS
+41 KSFNGSKSQS
-51 NSSGNSSIIT
+51 NSLGNTSIA
-61 LESSSSS
+61 LESSASS
-68 FERDVSKETFE
+68 FERDVSKETSE

-91 ALSYN
+91 ANAYN

-133 GICIYNRTL
+133 GLGIYNRTL
-142 DTNKMNALAKQLIY
+142 DPNKMNALAKQLIY

-163 SDMNANGNGNG
+163 SDMNANGGA
-174 STGPGSNDGGSGNGT
+174 GPGSNNGGSGNGT

-207 TKPFDINIPISNLG
+207 TKPFDINIPISDLG
-221 IGTDPYVKVLP
+221 IGTDPYVEVLP

-237 IDELYSTEVDYQNTN
+237 IDELYSNEVDYQEIN

-266 YGKVEHTEADLD
+266 YGKVEQIEADLD
-278 HTGKWD
+278 HIGKWD

-470 DFMRQAEERSKKT
+470 EFMRQAEERSKNT

-490 ELEMIEESGN
+490 ELEMIEKSGN

-519 GGADNFWAVQKE
+519 GDADNFWAAQKE

-545 LQKEQEARDKKIS
+545 LQKEQDDRAKKIS

-576 ATVISAYLRNRPVA
+576 VAVVSAYLRNRPVS

-643 FNSIATPKKDERFIF
+643 FNSLATPKKDERFIF

-695 YYADNP
+695 YYADDP

-717 DWTNDKIKN
+717 DWSNDKIKK
-726 GASELKSLIKG
+726 GSSALKKLL

>member
-14 GTGSLHS
+14 GTGNLRGN
-21 SKEKE
+21 KEKE
-26 EQSSALPNKEPASGS
+26 EQSAALPNKEPASGS

-51 NSSGNSSIIT
+51 NSSGNTST
-61 LESSSSS
+61 ALESSASSLN
-68 FERDVSKETFE
+68 RDVSKETYD
-79 TDIHTDIYSEDP
+79 TDIHTDIYSEDS
-91 ALSYN
+91 ANAYK

-121 DTEDVNTATGVD
+121 DTEDVNTAAGVD
-133 GICIYNRTL
+133 GLGIYKRTL
-142 DTNKMNALAKQLIY
+142 DPNKMNALAKQLIY

-163 SDMNANGNGNG
+163 SDMNANGS

-194 GINEEGSNSSNSA
+194 GVNEDGSNSSNSA

-221 IGTDPYVKVLP
+221 NGTDPYVEVLP

-237 IDELYSTEVDYQNTN
+237 IDQLYSNEADYNAKN
-252 ENVDATD
+252 ELANAF
-259 ILDVNPS
+259 DVFMPNSS
-266 YGKVEHTEADLD
+266 YGKIDPLEDDFQDKTC
-278 HTGKWD
+278 KWD

-349 SAWGGKVE
+349 SAWGGKLE

-395 YLNVGSAVF
+395 YLNVGSSIF
-404 DLKDKLSCSR
+404 DLSNKLSCSR
-414 TANYIKEAS
+414 TANYIKAAS
-423 KDVKDAKEKMAEA
+423 DDAKRAKKQMEDA
-436 IAAIKKKEDEELEDV
+436 IADIKKKEDEDLQKV
-451 RNKIISEYSNN
+451 RNLIISTYKNR
-462 LKDEQQRN
+462 LADENQR
-470 DFMRQAEERSKKT
+470 DLFMKAAQIRSDT
-483 GIPLYAA
+483 SGIPLYAA
-490 ELEMIEESGN
+490 ELEQIDEANNMQIK
-500 AQVAAL
+500 L
-506 KKKLK
+506 LK
-511 EVKAKEND
+511 ETLNKVKSQENN
-519 GGADNFWAVQKE
+519 GSADSYWAAQKE
-531 KKEQMSE
+531 KKKLMTAIKDE
-538 IKAEIKK
+538 IKNI
-545 LQKEQEARDKKIS
+545 QKDQEAKNKLIS
-558 DVTKEAAKALRNA
+558 DVTKEAAKNIKNA
-571 KAKKN
+571 KAN
-576 ATVISAYLRNRPVA
+576 RAASVMSAFLRNRPVA
-590 VEQNWT
+590 IEQNWT

-726 GASELKSLIKG
+726 GASELKSLLKG

>member
-14 GTGSLHS
+14 GTGNLRGN
-21 SKEKE
+21 KEKE
-26 EQSSALPNKEPASGS
+26 EQSAALPNKEPASGS
-41 QSFNGSKLYS
+41 QSFNGGKLQS
-51 NSSGNSSIIT
+51 NSSGNTST
-61 LESSSSS
+61 ALESSASSLN
-68 FERDVSKETFE
+68 RDVSKETYD

-91 ALSYN
+91 ANAYN

-121 DTEDVNTATGVD
+121 ETEDVNTAAGVD
-133 GICIYNRTL
+133 GLGIYKRTL
-142 DTNKMNALAKQLIY
+142 DPNKMNALAKQLIY

-163 SDMNANGNGNG
+163 SDMNANGS

-194 GINEEGSNSSNSA
+194 GVNEDGSNSSNSA

-221 IGTDPYVKVLP
+221 NDTDPYVEVLP

-237 IDELYSTEVDYQNTN
+237 IDQLYSNEADYNAKN
-252 ENVDATD
+252 ELANAF
-259 ILDVNPS
+259 DVFMPNSS
-266 YGKVEHTEADLD
+266 YGKIDPLEDD
-278 HTGKWD
+278 FQDKTGKWD

-349 SAWGGKVE
+349 SAWGGKLE

-395 YLNVGSAVF
+395 YLNVGSSIF
-404 DLKDKLSCSR
+404 DLSNKLSCSR
-414 TANYIKEAS
+414 TANYIKAAS
-423 KDVKDAKEKMAEA
+423 DDAKRAKKQMEDA
-436 IAAIKKKEDEELEDV
+436 IADIKKKEDEDLQKV
-451 RNKIISEYSNN
+451 RNLIISTYKNR
-462 LKDEQQRN
+462 LADENQR
-470 DFMRQAEERSKKT
+470 DLFMKAAQIRSDT
-483 GIPLYAA
+483 SGIPLYAA
-490 ELEMIEESGN
+490 ELEQIDEANNMQIK
-500 AQVAAL
+500 L
-506 KKKLK
+506 LK
-511 EVKAKEND
+511 ETLNKVKSQENN
-519 GGADNFWAVQKE
+519 GSADSYWAAQKE
-531 KKEQMSE
+531 KKKLMTAIKDE
-538 IKAEIKK
+538 IKNI
-545 LQKEQEARDKKIS
+545 QKDQEAKNKLIS
-558 DVTKEAAKALRNA
+558 DVTKEAAKNIKNA
-571 KAKKN
+571 KAN
-576 ATVISAYLRNRPVA
+576 RAASVMSAFLRNRPVA
-590 VEQNWT
+590 IEQNWT

-726 GASELKSLIKG
+726 GASELKSLLKG

>member
-14 GTGSLHS
+14 GTGNLRGN
-21 SKEKE
+21 KE
-26 EQSSALPNKEPASGS
+26 EQEQSAALSNQEPASGS

-51 NSSGNSSIIT
+51 NSSGNTSIA
-61 LESSSSS
+61 LESSAPS
-68 FERDVSKETFE
+68 FERDVSKETYN
-79 TDIHTDIYSEDP
+79 TNIHTDIYSEDP
-91 ALSYN
+91 ANAYN

-133 GICIYNRTL
+133 GLGIYNRTL
-142 DTNKMNALAKQLIY
+142 DPNKMNALAKQLIY

-163 SDMNANGNGNG
+163 SDMNANSG

-207 TKPFDINIPISNLG
+207 TKPFDINIPISDLG
-221 IGTDPYVKVLP
+221 IGTDPYVEVLP

-237 IDELYSTEVDYQNTN
+237 IDELYSNEVDYQNTN

-259 ILDVNPS
+259 IIDVNPT
-266 YGKVEHTEADLD
+266 YGKIEQLEADLN

-284 LRAMPDAMSNMYDVY
+284 LRSMPDAMSNMYDVY

-304 NDTDVDGIH
+304 NDTDVDGVH

-349 SAWGGKVE
+349 SAWGGRVE
-357 RPTDVINTPGQSS
+357 RPTDVISTPGQSS

-423 KDVKDAKEKMAEA
+423 KDVKDAKDKMAEA
-436 IAAIKKKEDEELEDV
+436 VAAIKKKEDEELEDV
-451 RNKIISEYSNN
+451 RNKIISEYSKN

-470 DFMRQAEERSKKT
+470 EFMRQAEERSKKT

-511 EVKAKEND
+511 EVKEKEND
-519 GGADNFWAVQKE
+519 GGADNFWAAQKE
-531 KKEQMSE
+531 KKEKMSE

-545 LQKEQEARDKKIS
+545 LQKEQDDRAKKIS
-558 DVTKEAAKALRNA
+558 DVTKGAAKALRNA

-576 ATVISAYLRNRPVA
+576 GAIISAYLRNRPVA

-609 MSIRGTAAPFSS
+609 MAVRGTAAPFSS

-643 FNSIATPKKDERFIF
+643 FNSLATPKKDERFIF

-701 ADWVSSQLD
+701 TDWVSSQLD

-717 DWTNDKIKN
+717 DWTNDKVKK
-726 GASELKSLIKG
+726 GSAVLKKLL

>member
-14 GTGSLHS
+14 GNGNLHGSS
-21 SKEKE
+21 EEK
-26 EQSSALPNKEPASGS
+26 EQSSALPNQEPASGS
-41 QSFNGSKLYS
+41 QSFNGGKLQS
-51 NSSGNSSIIT
+51 NSSGNTLIA

-68 FERDVSKETFE
+68 FKRDVSKESFD

-91 ALSYN
+91 ALAYT
-96 LSESDAEYAE
+96 LDESDAEYAE

-121 DTEDVNTATGVD
+121 DAEDANATANGVD
-133 GICIYNRTL
+133 GLGLYSKKL
-142 DTNKMNALAKQLIY
+142 DPAKMNALAKQLIY

-163 SDMNANGNGNG
+163 SDMNASG
-174 STGPGSNDGGSGNGT
+174 SSTSPGSNDGGSGNGT

-194 GINEEGSNSSNSA
+194 GINEDGSNSSNSA
-207 TKPFDINIPISNLG
+207 TKPFDINIPISDLG
-221 IGTDPYVKVLP
+221 DGTDPYVEVLP
-232 AIDNA
+232 AIDDA
-237 IDELYSTEVDYQNTN
+237 IDELYSTEVDYQATN

-259 ILDVNPS
+259 ILDKNPS
-266 YGKVEHTEADLD
+266 YGKIEKLEADLD

-304 NDTDVDGIH
+304 NDTDVDGKH
-313 LTPGLAGVDN
+313 LTPGLPGVDS

-349 SAWGGKVE
+349 SAWGGKLE
-357 RPTDVINTPGQSS
+357 RPTDAINTPGQSS

-414 TANYIKEAS
+414 TANYIKEAGE
-423 KDVKDAKEKMAEA
+423 DAKKAKEAMEKA
-436 IAAIKKKEDEELEDV
+436 IAAIKKKEDEDLQDA
-451 RNKIISEYSNN
+451 RNKIIEEYSNN
-462 LKDEQQRN
+462 LADENKRN
-470 DFMRQAEERSKKT
+470 EFMRQAYERSVKS
-483 GIPLYAA
+483 GVPMYAA
-490 ELEMIEESGN
+490 ELEMIEEAGS

-506 KKKLK
+506 NKKLK

-519 GGADNFWAVQKE
+519 GGADNYWAAQKE
-531 KKEQMSE
+531 KKNQMAE

-545 LQKEQEARDKKIS
+545 LQKEQEARAKKIS
-558 DVTKEAAKALRNA
+558 DVTKAAAKSLRNA

-576 ATVISAYLRNRPVA
+576 VAVISAYLRNRPVA

-609 MSIRGTAAPFSS
+609 MAVRGTAAPFSS
-621 FEDLSNHSR
+621 FEDLSKHSR

-643 FNSIATPKKDERFIF
+643 FNSLATPKKDERFIF
-658 EDVKLLGTSNAIQ
+658 EDVKLLGTSNGIQ
-671 FKRENADTQDFT
+671 FKRESADTQDFT

-695 YYADNP
+695 YYADDP
-701 ADWVSSQLD
+701 ADWVNSQLD

-717 DWTNDKIKN
+717 DWTNDQIKKGSSALN
-726 GASELKSLIKG
+726 SLLKG

>member
-14 GTGSLHS
+14 GNGSLHGS
-21 SKEKE
+21 SEEK
-26 EQSSALPNKEPASGS
+26 EQSSALPNQEPASGS
-41 QSFNGSKLYS
+41 QSFNGGKLQS
-51 NSSGNSSIIT
+51 NSSGNTSIA

-68 FERDVSKETFE
+68 FKRDVSKESFD

-91 ALSYN
+91 ALAYT
-96 LSESDAEYAE
+96 LDESDAEYAE

-121 DTEDVNTATGVD
+121 DAEDANKTADTEGL
-133 GICIYNRTL
+133 GLYGKTL
-142 DTNKMNALAKQLIY
+142 DPNKMNALAKQLIY

-163 SDMNANGNGNG
+163 SDMNANGG
-174 STGPGSNDGGSGNGT
+174 STSPGSNDGGSGNGT

-194 GINEEGSNSSNSA
+194 GINEDGSNSSNSA
-207 TKPFDINIPISNLG
+207 TKPFDINIPISDLG
-221 IGTDPYVKVLP
+221 DGTNPYVEVLP
-232 AIDNA
+232 AIDDA
-237 IDELYSTEVDYQNTN
+237 IDELYSTEVDYQATN

-259 ILDVNPS
+259 ILDKNPS
-266 YGKVEHTEADLD
+266 YGKVENIAVDLD

-304 NDTDVDGIH
+304 NDTDVDGKH
-313 LTPGLAGVDN
+313 LTPGLPGVDS

-349 SAWGGKVE
+349 SAWGGKLE
-357 RPTDVINTPGQSS
+357 RPTDAINTPGQSS

-375 DTRLLYIDFMNILSG
+375 DTRLLYIDFMNIMSG

-414 TANYIKEAS
+414 TANYIKEAGE
-423 KDVKDAKEKMAEA
+423 DAKKAKEDMEKA
-436 IAAIKKKEDEELEDV
+436 IAAIKKKEDEDLQAARDQ
-451 RNKIISEYSNN
+451 IINEYSNN
-462 LKDEQQRN
+462 FADENKRN
-470 DFMRQAEERSKKT
+470 EFMRQAYEKSVKS
-483 GIPLYAA
+483 GVPMYAA
-490 ELEMIEESGN
+490 ELEMIEEAGN
-500 AQVAAL
+500 AQVAEL

-519 GGADNFWAVQKE
+519 SGADNYWAAQKE
-531 KKEQMSE
+531 KKNQMAE

-545 LQKEQEARDKKIS
+545 LEKEQEARAKKIS
-558 DVTKEAAKALRNA
+558 DVTKEASKSLRNA
-571 KAKKN
+571 KIKKN

-609 MSIRGTAAPFSS
+609 MAVRGTAAPFSS

-643 FNSIATPKKDERFIF
+643 FNSLATPKKDERFIF
-658 EDVKLLGTSNAIQ
+658 EDVKLLGTSNGIQ
-671 FKRENADTQDFT
+671 FKRESADTQDFT

-695 YYADNP
+695 YYADDP
-701 ADWVSSQLD
+701 ADWVNSQLD
-710 SLANWCV
+710 ELANWCV
-717 DWTNDKIKN
+717 DWTNEKIKD
-726 GASELKSLIKG
+726 GSSALKSLLKG

>member
-14 GTGSLHS
+14 GNGRLHS
-21 SKEKE
+21 SSDE
-26 EQSSALPNKEPASGS
+26 EVESRELSNQEPASGS

-51 NSSGNSSIIT
+51 NSSGNTSIA
-61 LESSSSS
+61 LESNSSSLS
-68 FERDVSKETFE
+68 RDVSKETFD

-121 DTEDVNTATGVD
+121 ETEDVNTATGVD
-133 GICIYNRTL
+133 GLGIYNRTL
-142 DTNKMNALAKQLIY
+142 DPNKMNALAKQLIY

-163 SDMNANGNGNG
+163 SDMNANDS
-174 STGPGSNDGGSGNGT
+174 STGPGSNDGGRGNGT

-194 GINEEGSNSSNSA
+194 GVNEDGSNSSNSA
-207 TKPFDINIPISNLG
+207 TKPFDINIPISDLG
-221 IGTDPYVKVLP
+221 IGTDPYVEVLP

-237 IDELYSTEVDYQNTN
+237 IDELYSNEVDYQSTN

-259 ILDVNPS
+259 IIDVNPS
-266 YGKVEHTEADLD
+266 YGKVEQIEADLD

-284 LRAMPDAMSNMYDVY
+284 LRSMPDAMSNMYDVY

-304 NDTDVDGIH
+304 NDTDVDGVH

-349 SAWGGKVE
+349 SAWGGRVE

-436 IAAIKKKEDEELEDV
+436 VAAIKKKEDEELEDV
-451 RNKIISEYSNN
+451 RNKIISEYSKN
-462 LKDEQQRN
+462 LKDEQKRN
-470 DFMRQAEERSKKT
+470 EFMRKAEERSKKT

-519 GGADNFWAVQKE
+519 GGADNFWAAQKE
-531 KKEQMSE
+531 KKEKMSE

-545 LQKEQEARDKKIS
+545 LQKEQDDRVKKIS

-576 ATVISAYLRNRPVA
+576 GAVISAYLRNRPVA

-717 DWTNDKIKN
+717 DWSNDKIKK
-726 GASELKSLIKG
+726 GSSALKKLL

>member
-14 GTGSLHS
+14 GNGSLRGS
-21 SKEKE
+21 SDKEVE
-26 EQSSALPNKEPASGS
+26 SSALPNQEPASGS
-41 QSFNGSKLYS
+41 QSFNGGKLQS
-51 NSSGNSSIIT
+51 NSSGNTSIA
-61 LESSSSS
+61 LESDTSS
-68 FERDVSKETFE
+68 FERDVSKESFD

-91 ALSYN
+91 ANAYN
-96 LSESDAEYAE
+96 LNESDAEYAE
-106 MVAALGDAY
+106 MIAALGDAY

-121 DTEDVNTATGVD
+121 DAEGANTAADTEGL
-133 GICIYNRTL
+133 GLYGKTL
-142 DTNKMNALAKQLIY
+142 DPNKMNALAKQLIY

-163 SDMNANGNGNG
+163 LDMNANG

-194 GINEEGSNSSNSA
+194 SINEDGSNSSNSA
-207 TKPFDINIPISNLG
+207 TKSFDINIPISDLG
-221 IGTDPYVKVLP
+221 SSTDPYVEVLP
-232 AIDNA
+232 AIDDA
-237 IDELYSTEVDYQNTN
+237 IDELYSTEVDYQATN

-259 ILDVNPS
+259 ILDKNPS
-266 YGKVEHTEADLD
+266 YGKVENIEADLD

-304 NDTDVDGIH
+304 NDTDVDGKH
-313 LTPGLAGVDN
+313 LTPGIQGVDS
-323 LFSSRLLSARI
+323 LFCSRLLSARI

-349 SAWGGKVE
+349 SAWGGKLE

-375 DTRLLYIDFMNILSG
+375 DTRLLYIDFMNIMSG

-404 DLKDKLSCSR
+404 NLKDKLSCSR
-414 TANYIKEAS
+414 TANYIKEAGE
-423 KDVKDAKEKMAEA
+423 DAKKAKEDMEKA
-436 IAAIKKKEDEELEDV
+436 IAEIKKKEDEDLQAA
-451 RNKIISEYSNN
+451 RNLIISQYENN
-462 LKDEQQRN
+462 IEDETQRN
-470 DFMRQAEERSKKT
+470 EFMRQAYERSVKS
-483 GIPLYAA
+483 GVPMYAA
-490 ELEMIEESGN
+490 ELEMIEEAGS
-500 AQVAAL
+500 AQVAEL

-511 EVKAKEND
+511 EIKAKEND
-519 GGADNFWAVQKE
+519 GGADNYWAAQKE
-531 KKEQMSE
+531 KKNQMAE

-545 LQKEQEARDKKIS
+545 LQKEQEARAKKIS
-558 DVTKEAAKALRNA
+558 DVTKEAAKELRNA

-590 VEQNWT
+590 VEQIWS

-609 MSIRGTAAPFSS
+609 MAVRGTAAPFSS
-621 FEDLSNHSR
+621 FEDLSKHSR

-643 FNSIATPKKDERFIF
+643 FNSLATPKKDERFIF
-658 EDVKLLGTSNAIQ
+658 EDVKLLGTSNGIQ
-671 FKRENADTQDFT
+671 FKRESADTQDFT

-695 YYADNP
+695 YYADDP
-701 ADWVSSQLD
+701 ADWVNSQLD

-717 DWTNDKIKN
+717 DWTNNQIKN
-726 GASELKSLIKG
+726 GLSALSSLLKG

>member
-14 GTGSLHS
+14 GTGNLRGN
-21 SKEKE
+21 KEKE
-26 EQSSALPNKEPASGS
+26 EQSAALPNKEPASGS
-41 QSFNGSKLYS
+41 QSFNGGKLQS
-51 NSSGNSSIIT
+51 SSSGNTST
-61 LESSSSS
+61 ALESSASSLN
-68 FERDVSKETFE
+68 RDVSKETYD
-79 TDIHTDIYSEDP
+79 TDIHTDIYSEDS
-91 ALSYN
+91 ANAYK

-121 DTEDVNTATGVD
+121 DTEDVNTAAGVD
-133 GICIYNRTL
+133 GLGIYKRTL
-142 DTNKMNALAKQLIY
+142 DPNKMNALAKQLIY

-163 SDMNANGNGNG
+163 SDMNANGS

-194 GINEEGSNSSNSA
+194 GVNEDGSNSSNSA

-221 IGTDPYVKVLP
+221 NGTDPYVEVLP

-237 IDELYSTEVDYQNTN
+237 IDQLYSNEADYNAKN
-252 ENVDATD
+252 ELANAF
-259 ILDVNPS
+259 DVFMPNSS
-266 YGKVEHTEADLD
+266 YGKIDPLEDDFQDKTC
-278 HTGKWD
+278 KWD

-349 SAWGGKVE
+349 SAWGGKLE

-395 YLNVGSAVF
+395 YLNVGSSIF
-404 DLKDKLSCSR
+404 DLSNKLSCSR
-414 TANYIKEAS
+414 TANYIKAAS
-423 KDVKDAKEKMAEA
+423 DDAKRAKKQMEDA
-436 IAAIKKKEDEELEDV
+436 IADIKKKEDEDLQKV
-451 RNKIISEYSNN
+451 RNLIISTYKNR
-462 LKDEQQRN
+462 LADENQR
-470 DFMRQAEERSKKT
+470 DLFMKAAQIRSDT
-483 GIPLYAA
+483 SGIPLYAA
-490 ELEMIEESGN
+490 ELEQIDEANNMQIK
-500 AQVAAL
+500 L
-506 KKKLK
+506 LK
-511 EVKAKEND
+511 ETLNKVKSQENN
-519 GGADNFWAVQKE
+519 GSADSYWAAQKE
-531 KKEQMSE
+531 KKKLMTAIKDE
-538 IKAEIKK
+538 IKNI
-545 LQKEQEARDKKIS
+545 QKDQEAKNKLIS
-558 DVTKEAAKALRNA
+558 DVTKEAAKNIKNA
-571 KAKKN
+571 KAN
-576 ATVISAYLRNRPVA
+576 RAASVMSAFLRNRPVA
-590 VEQNWT
+590 IEQNWT

-726 GASELKSLIKG
+726 GASELKSLLKG

>member
-14 GTGSLHS
+14 GTGNLRGN
-21 SKEKE
+21 KEKE
-26 EQSSALPNKEPASGS
+26 EQSAALPNKEPASGS
-41 QSFNGSKLYS
+41 QSFNGGKLQS
-51 NSSGNSSIIT
+51 NSSGNTST
-61 LESSSSS
+61 ALESSASSLNI
-68 FERDVSKETFE
+68 DVSKETYD

-91 ALSYN
+91 ANAYN
-96 LSESDAEYAE
+96 LSEIDAEYAE

-121 DTEDVNTATGVD
+121 ETEDVKTAAGVD
-133 GICIYNRTL
+133 GLGIYKRTL
-142 DTNKMNALAKQLIY
+142 DPNKMNALAKQLIY

-163 SDMNANGNGNG
+163 SDMNANDS

-194 GINEEGSNSSNSA
+194 GVNEDGSNSSNSA

-221 IGTDPYVKVLP
+221 NGTDPYVEVLP

-237 IDELYSTEVDYQNTN
+237 IDQLYSNEADYNAKN
-252 ENVDATD
+252 ELANAF
-259 ILDVNPS
+259 DVFMPNSS
-266 YGKVEHTEADLD
+266 YGKIDPLEDD
-278 HTGKWD
+278 FQDKTGKWD

-349 SAWGGKVE
+349 SAWGGKLE

-395 YLNVGSAVF
+395 YLNVGSSIF
-404 DLKDKLSCSR
+404 DLSNKLSCSR
-414 TANYIKEAS
+414 TANYIKAAS
-423 KDVKDAKEKMAEA
+423 DDAKRAKKQMEDA
-436 IAAIKKKEDEELEDV
+436 IADIKKKEDEDLQKV
-451 RNKIISEYSNN
+451 RNLIISTYKNR
-462 LKDEQQRN
+462 LADENQR
-470 DFMRQAEERSKKT
+470 DLFMKAAQIRSDT
-483 GIPLYAA
+483 SGIPLYAA
-490 ELEMIEESGN
+490 ELEQIDEANNMQIK
-500 AQVAAL
+500 L
-506 KKKLK
+506 LK
-511 EVKAKEND
+511 ETLNKVKSQENN
-519 GGADNFWAVQKE
+519 GSADSYWAAQKE
-531 KKEQMSE
+531 KKKLMTAIKDE
-538 IKAEIKK
+538 IKNI
-545 LQKEQEARDKKIS
+545 QKDQEAKNKLIS
-558 DVTKEAAKALRNA
+558 DVTKEAAKNIKNA
-571 KAKKN
+571 KAN
-576 ATVISAYLRNRPVA
+576 RAASVMSAFLRNRPVA
-590 VEQNWT
+590 IEQNWT

-726 GASELKSLIKG
+726 GASELKSLLKG

>member
-14 GTGSLHS
+14 GTGNLRGN
-21 SKEKE
+21 KEKE
-26 EQSSALPNKEPASGS
+26 EQSAALPNKEPASGS
-41 QSFNGSKLYS
+41 QSFNGGKLQS
-51 NSSGNSSIIT
+51 NSSGNTST
-61 LESSSSS
+61 ALESSASSLNI
-68 FERDVSKETFE
+68 DVSKETYD

-91 ALSYN
+91 ANAYN

-121 DTEDVNTATGVD
+121 ETEDVNTAAGVD
-133 GICIYNRTL
+133 GLGIYKRTL
-142 DTNKMNALAKQLIY
+142 DPNKMNALAKQLIY

-163 SDMNANGNGNG
+163 SDMNANGS

-194 GINEEGSNSSNSA
+194 GVNEDGSNSSNSA

-221 IGTDPYVKVLP
+221 NGTDPYVEVLP

-237 IDELYSTEVDYQNTN
+237 IDQLYSNEADYNAKN
-252 ENVDATD
+252 ELANAF
-259 ILDVNPS
+259 DVFMPNSS
-266 YGKVEHTEADLD
+266 YGKIDPLEDD
-278 HTGKWD
+278 FQDKTGKWD

-349 SAWGGKVE
+349 SAWGGKLE

-395 YLNVGSAVF
+395 YLNVGSSIF
-404 DLKDKLSCSR
+404 DLSNKLSCSR
-414 TANYIKEAS
+414 TANYIKAAS
-423 KDVKDAKEKMAEA
+423 DDAKRAKKQMEDA
-436 IAAIKKKEDEELEDV
+436 IADIKKKEDEDLQKV
-451 RNKIISEYSNN
+451 RNLIISTYKNR
-462 LKDEQQRN
+462 LADENQR
-470 DFMRQAEERSKKT
+470 DLFMKAAQIRSDT
-483 GIPLYAA
+483 SGIPLYAA
-490 ELEMIEESGN
+490 ELEQIDEANNMQIK
-500 AQVAAL
+500 L
-506 KKKLK
+506 LK
-511 EVKAKEND
+511 ETLNKVKSQENN
-519 GGADNFWAVQKE
+519 GSADSYWAAQKE
-531 KKEQMSE
+531 KKKLMTAIKDE
-538 IKAEIKK
+538 IKNI
-545 LQKEQEARDKKIS
+545 QKDQEAKNKLIS
-558 DVTKEAAKALRNA
+558 DVTKEAAKNIKNA
-571 KAKKN
+571 KAN
-576 ATVISAYLRNRPVA
+576 RAASVMSAFLRNRPVA
-590 VEQNWT
+590 IEQNWT

-726 GASELKSLIKG
+726 GASELKSLLKG